1 MVVVTSLATIT
12 IVPATIAPAV
22 VKLAVVAPAVVCPT
36 TVTLAVIPTSAPT
49 AVAPAIVPP
58 ISVAPA
64 TSIPILVVRA
74 VTMFCSE
81 RVTVPVPGES
91 RLTTC
96 CQKHDAQA
104 KTKPFHKKYST
115 HLSNS
120 SDDVRRL
127 AVFPLALHIC
137 GS

>member
-1 MVVVTSLATIT
+1 MVVFVVVVTSLATIT

-22 VKLAVVAPAVVCPT
+22 VCPT
-36 TVTLAVIPTSAPT
+36 TVILAVIPTSAPT